1 MNRDEQ
7 GGAGWKFNGLRE
19 NTFWITPKSFCCNW
33 DLYFNLQSNTLPDQI
48 NGFIP
53 NSLINS
59 WNFREWH
66 ISIIYVKFEMWSSP
80 FMWIPI
86 LFSTVKLKLGR
97 KFSQVMHRFNIW
109 ILKCRSGAE
118 YISKFFPIHKRDG
131 KLGFLK
137 SLDCISKSSSIHWK
151 VWKLR
156 FLSLCLHIWSN
167 GEGVLSVRWHVAS
180 ERSQCMI
187 KLAVFKKKML
197 IL

>member
-97 KFSQVMHRFNIW
+97 KFSQVIHRFNIW

-137 SLDCISKSSSIHWK
+137 SLDCISKFSPIHWK

-156 FLSLCLHIWSN
+156 FLSPCLHIWSN
-167 GEGVLSVRWHVAS
+167 GEGGLSVRWHVAS
-180 ERSQCMI
+180 EEPI
-187 KLAVFKKKML
+187 YD
-197 IL
+197 